1 MVSLLLISLPL
12 LPVVFVATT
21 LCHSR
26 LLAICHRVCTRLQKL
41 FHGKVC
47 VKNTHAYVFSN
58 CTHGQAASVLET
70 FNLYA
75 RTHAS
80 VSIGP
85 EKGEFLDEIVRRE
98 APLRVLELGMH
109 CGYTSVRIL
118 RLLPPSGKLLTVE
131 LDPIT
136 AEKGEEIILVSGF
149 KTPQFQVQTCSSA
162 EAIASLPSQLGESC
176 LDLVM
181 MDHDPEQYLP
191 DLLALQRGKLLSAR
205 CVLLLNRTQEPG
217 AQALLKYVSARPQQY
232 NIEQQFLD
240 MVEIHCCV
248 TIHPQGEKS

>member
-1 MVSLLLISLPL
+1 
-12 LPVVFVATT
+12 
-21 LCHSR
+21 C
-26 LLAICHRVCTRLQKL
+26 
-41 FHGKVC
+41 VC
-47 VKNTHAYVFSN
+47 VCVCVCLWTQPRNIFI
-58 CTHGQAASVLET
+58 L
-70 FNLYA
+70 FN
-75 RTHAS
+75 S
-80 VSIGP
+80 
-85 EKGEFLDEIVRRE
+85 FQRE

-217 AQALLKYVSARPQQY
+217 AQALLKYVSASCEVLSCEQVLNTGQQAHER
-232 NIEQQFLD
+232 EQGD
-240 MVEIHCCV
+240 VNYWN
-248 TIHPQGEKS
+248 KA